1 MSSIASSS
9 TPKRAKPAA
18 TAFRTHLAGSLTRAD
33 VGREVRLGG
42 WVHRRRDLGGLVFI
56 DLRDRAGLVQ
66 LSCNPAWTPSDVM
79 TRAAGLGA
87 ETVVLARGT
96 VELRPEPSRD
106 QAMVSRE
113 VELHV
118 TGLEVVG
125 PAQTPPIPVARKE
138 KEDLPAE
145 ELRLRHRVLDL
156 RRPELQRNLVLRHR
170 LMQATRRYFDHLG
183 FLEIET
189 PILTKPTPEGARDYL
204 VPSRMHRGEFFA
216 LPQSPQL
223 YKQLLMM
230 AGLDRY
236 FQIARCFRDE
246 DLRAD
251 RQPEF
256 TQIDLE
262 MSFGTE
268 EDVFSVVEAVLA
280 AAFGAAGI
288 DAPRPFPR
296 LTYAES
302 MELYGTDRP
311 DLRYGMPLSDL
322 SPSVAG
328 AAFAP
333 FQKALESGGAIRGL
347 RVPGGAA
354 VSRKKLDEW
363 TETARAHGAS
373 GLVWA
378 KRSGGETSSPAKKAM
393 GDTALEKVLAAAE
406 IADGDL
412 LLAVA
417 DASAV
422 AAAALA
428 ALRVPAAKE
437 IGAVD
442 ASKHA
447 FCWVTE
453 FPLFGLDQKTG
464 TWFPMNHPF
473 TSPRDEDLELLES
486 DPGAVRARA
495 YDVVLNGE
503 ELGSGS
509 IRIHRADV
517 QERVFRAL
525 GISEAE
531 GRERFGFLLDALR
544 YGAPPHGGIALGLDR
559 ICMLAAGASSLRDV
573 IAFPKTTSGS
583 DLMTGSPS
591 AVAPEQLEELAI
603 AVLRPPES

>member
-1 MSSIASSS
+1 MTLLRQPAGLLSASD
-9 TPKRAKPAA
+9 
-18 TAFRTHLAGSLTRAD
+18 AGRKVLLR
-33 VGREVRLGG
+33 G
-42 WVHRRRDLGGLVFI
+42 WVGRRRDLGELIFLTV
-56 DLRDRAGLVQ
+56 RDRSGVVQVLFDRARSGEEPVVRAGDAR
-66 LSCNPAWTPSDVM
+66 PEDVVEIEGDVVLRGRDQINRDIPTGEIEVVA
-79 TRAAGLGA
+79 TRLEFLARA
-87 ETVVLARGT
+87 ETPPFL
-96 VELRPEPSRD
+96 PEDRTN
-106 QAMVSRE
+106 A
-113 VELHV
+113 
-118 TGLEVVG
+118 T
-125 PAQTPPIPVARKE
+125 
-138 KEDLPAE
+138 E
-145 ELRLRHRVLDL
+145 ELRLEHRYIDL
-156 RRPELQRNLVLRHR
+156 RRPVMLKNFVLRDEI
-170 LMQATRRYFDHLG
+170 AFGVRRTLHELG
-183 FLEIET
+183 FLEVET
-189 PILTKPTPEGARDYL
+189 PMLTKSTPEGARDYL
-204 VPSRMHRGEFFA
+204 VPSRVHPGRFYA

-223 YKQLLMM
+223 FKQILMVS
-230 AGLDRY
+230 GFERY

-262 MSFGTE
+262 MSFATE
-268 EDVFSVVEAVLA
+268 EDVFGVVEAVLA

-302 MELYGTDRP
+302 MERYGTDRP
-311 DLRYGMPLSDL
+311 DLRYGLPLSDL
-322 SPSVAG
+322 SASASGTGFV
-328 AAFAP
+328 P
-333 FQKALESGGAIRGL
+333 FDRALASGGAVRGL

-354 VSRKKLDEW
+354 LSRKKLDEW
-363 TETARAHGAS
+363 TEVARSFGAS

-378 KRSGGETSSPAKKAM
+378 KRSGGESSSPAKKAM
-393 GDTALEKVLAAAE
+393 GDAALERLLAAGE

-417 DASAV
+417 DRPAAV
-422 AAAALA
+422 AAALA
-428 ALRVPAAKE
+428 ALRVAAAKE

-464 TWFPMNHPF
+464 SWFPMNHPF
-473 TSPRDEDLELLES
+473 TSPREEDLSRLETE
-486 DPGAVRARA
+486 PGTILARA

-559 ICMLAAGASSLRDV
+559 ICMIAAGASSLRDV
-573 IAFPKTTSGS
+573 IAFPKTTSGTC
-583 DLMTGSPS
+583 LMTGSPS
-591 AVAPEQLEELAI
+591 AVQPAQLEELAI
-603 AVLRPPES
+603 ATVRPPESSRPPES

>member
-1 MSSIASSS
+1 MTS
-9 TPKRAKPAA
+9 KRQPAGELSA
-18 TAFRTHLAGSLTRAD
+18 AD
-33 VGREVRLGG
+33 TGRRVLLRG
-42 WVHRRRDLGGLVFI
+42 WVGRRRDLGELIFLTV
-56 DLRDRAGLVQ
+56 RDRSGVVQVLFDRTRSGEEAAVRAGDAR
-66 LSCNPAWTPSDVM
+66 PEDVVEIEGEVVRRGDAQVNREIP
-79 TRAAGLGA
+79 TGEIEVVASRLEFLARA
-87 ETVVLARGT
+87 ETPPFL
-96 VELRPEPSRD
+96 PEDRTN
-106 QAMVSRE
+106 A
-113 VELHV
+113 
-118 TGLEVVG
+118 T
-125 PAQTPPIPVARKE
+125 
-138 KEDLPAE
+138 E
-145 ELRLRHRVLDL
+145 ELRLEHRYIDL
-156 RRPELQRNLVLRHR
+156 RRPAMLRNFVLRDEITFR
-170 LMQATRRYFDHLG
+170 VRRTLHELG
-183 FLEIET
+183 FLEVET
-189 PILTKPTPEGARDYL
+189 PMLTKSTPEGARDYL
-204 VPSRMHRGEFFA
+204 VPSRVHPGKFYA

-223 YKQLLMM
+223 FKQILMVS
-230 AGLDRY
+230 GFERY

-268 EDVFSVVEAVLA
+268 EDVFSTVEAVLA
-280 AAFGAAGI
+280 AAFGAAGF
-288 DAPRPFPR
+288 DVPLPFPR

-311 DLRYGMPLSDL
+311 DLRYGMPLTDL
-322 SPSVAG
+322 SASASG

-333 FQKALESGGAIRGL
+333 FEKALAGGGTVRGL
-347 RVPGGAA
+347 RVPGGAPL
-354 VSRKKLDEW
+354 SRKKLDEW
-363 TETARAHGAS
+363 AETARAHGAS

-378 KRSGGETSSPAKKAM
+378 KRSAGESSSPAKKAM

-417 DASAV
+417 DHPAV

-428 ALRVPAAKE
+428 ALRVAAARE

-464 TWFPMNHPF
+464 SWFPMNHPF
-473 TSPRDEDLELLES
+473 TSPREEDLDLLES
-486 DPGAVRARA
+486 DPGVARARA
-495 YDVVLNGE
+495 YDVVLDGE

-531 GRERFGFLLDALR
+531 GRERFGFLLDALK
-544 YGAPPHGGIALGLDR
+544 YGAPPHGGIGLGLDR

-591 AVAPEQLEELAI
+591 TVAPEQLKELAI
-603 AVLRPPES
+603 APVRPPES

>member
-1 MSSIASSS
+1 MV
-9 TPKRAKPAA
+9 
-18 TAFRTHLAGSLTRAD
+18 AGF
-33 VGREVRLGG
+33 E
-42 WVHRRRDLGGLVFI
+42 
-56 DLRDRAGLVQ
+56 
-66 LSCNPAWTPSDVM
+66 
-79 TRAAGLGA
+79 
-87 ETVVLARGT
+87 
-96 VELRPEPSRD
+96 
-106 QAMVSRE
+106 
-113 VELHV
+113 
-118 TGLEVVG
+118 
-125 PAQTPPIPVARKE
+125 
-138 KEDLPAE
+138 
-145 ELRLRHRVLDL
+145 
-156 RRPELQRNLVLRHR
+156 
-170 LMQATRRYFDHLG
+170 
-183 FLEIET
+183 
-189 PILTKPTPEGARDYL
+189 
-204 VPSRMHRGEFFA
+204 
-216 LPQSPQL
+216 
-223 YKQLLMM
+223 
-230 AGLDRY
+230 RY

-262 MSFGTE
+262 MSFATE
-268 EDVFSVVEAVLA
+268 EDVFGVVEAVLA

-302 MELYGTDRP
+302 MERYGTDRP
-311 DLRYGMPLSDL
+311 DLRYGLPLSDL
-322 SPSVAG
+322 SASASGTGFV
-328 AAFAP
+328 P
-333 FQKALESGGAIRGL
+333 FDRALASGGAVRGL

-354 VSRKKLDEW
+354 LSRKKLDEW
-363 TETARAHGAS
+363 TEVARSFGAS

-378 KRSGGETSSPAKKAM
+378 KRSGGESSSPAKKAM
-393 GDTALEKVLAAAE
+393 GDAALERLLAAGE

-417 DASAV
+417 DRPAAV
-422 AAAALA
+422 AAALA
-428 ALRVPAAKE
+428 ALRVAAAKE

-464 TWFPMNHPF
+464 SWFPMNHPF
-473 TSPRDEDLELLES
+473 TSPREEDLSRLETE
-486 DPGAVRARA
+486 PGTILARA

-559 ICMLAAGASSLRDV
+559 ICMIAAGASSLRDV
-573 IAFPKTTSGS
+573 IAFPKTTSGTC
-583 DLMTGSPS
+583 LMTGSPS
-591 AVAPEQLEELAI
+591 AVQPAQLEELAI
-603 AVLRPPES
+603 ATVRPPESSRPPES

>member
-1 MSSIASSS
+1 MM
-9 TPKRAKPAA
+9 PEREPAGKL
-18 TAFRTHLAGSLTRAD
+18 TGQDAGRRVLLR
-33 VGREVRLGG
+33 G
-42 WVHRRRDLGGLVFI
+42 WVGRRRDLGELIFLT
-56 DLRDRAGLVQ
+56 LRDRSGVVQVLFDRARSGEEPVVRAGDAR
-66 LSCNPAWTPSDVM
+66 PEDVVEIEGEVVRRGDGQVNREIPTGEIEVVA
-79 TRAAGLGA
+79 TRLEFLARA
-87 ETVVLARGT
+87 ETPPFL
-96 VELRPEPSRD
+96 PEDRTN
-106 QAMVSRE
+106 A
-113 VELHV
+113 
-118 TGLEVVG
+118 T
-125 PAQTPPIPVARKE
+125 
-138 KEDLPAE
+138 E
-145 ELRLRHRVLDL
+145 ELRLEHRYIDL
-156 RRPELQRNLVLRHR
+156 RRPAMLKNFVLRDEIAFRVRHT
-170 LMQATRRYFDHLG
+170 LHELG
-183 FLEIET
+183 FLEVET
-189 PILTKPTPEGARDYL
+189 PILTKSTPEGARDYL
-204 VPSRMHRGEFFA
+204 VPSRVHPGKFYA

-223 YKQLLMM
+223 FKQILMVS
-230 AGLDRY
+230 GFERY

-268 EDVFSVVEAVLA
+268 EDVFNVVEAVLA
-280 AAFGAAGI
+280 AAFGASGI

-302 MELYGTDRP
+302 MQLYGTDRP

-322 SPSVAG
+322 SAAASGTAFVPFEK
-328 AAFAP
+328 AFA
-333 FQKALESGGAIRGL
+333 SGGTVRGL

-354 VSRKKLDEW
+354 LSRKKLDDW
-363 TETARAHGAS
+363 TEVARSHGAS

-378 KRSGGETSSPAKKAM
+378 KRSAGESSSPAKKAM
-393 GDTALEKVLAAAE
+393 GDAALEKVLAAAE
-406 IADGDL
+406 IGDGDL

-417 DASAV
+417 DRPAI
-422 AAAALA
+422 AAASLA
-428 ALRVPAAKE
+428 ALRVAAAKE

-453 FPLFGLDQKTG
+453 FPLFGIDQKTG
-464 TWFPMNHPF
+464 SWFPMNHPF
-473 TSPRDEDLELLES
+473 TSPREEDLDLLGS
-486 DPGAVRARA
+486 DPGAARARA

-525 GISEAE
+525 KISEAE

-559 ICMLAAGASSLRDV
+559 ICMIAAGASSLRDV
-573 IAFPKTTSGS
+573 IAFPKTTSGTC
-583 DLMTGSPS
+583 LMTGSPS
-591 AVAPEQLEELAI
+591 TVEPAQLEELAI
-603 AVLRPPES
+603 APIRPASPVSPPDS

>member
-1 MSSIASSS
+1 MSLRRQPAGAL
-9 TPKRAKPAA
+9 RA
-18 TAFRTHLAGSLTRAD
+18 AD
-33 VGREVRLGG
+33 TGRRVLLRG
-42 WVHRRRDLGGLVFI
+42 WIGRRRDLGELIFLTV
-56 DLRDRAGLVQ
+56 RDRSGVVQVLFDRARSGEEPVVRAGDAR
-66 LSCNPAWTPSDVM
+66 PEDVVEIEGEVVLRGDAQVNRDIPTGEVEIVA
-79 TRAAGLGA
+79 TRLEFLARA
-87 ETVVLARGT
+87 ETPPFL
-96 VELRPEPSRD
+96 PEDRTN
-106 QAMVSRE
+106 A
-113 VELHV
+113 
-118 TGLEVVG
+118 T
-125 PAQTPPIPVARKE
+125 
-138 KEDLPAE
+138 E
-145 ELRLRHRVLDL
+145 ELRLEHRYIDL
-156 RRPELQRNLVLRHR
+156 RRPAMLKNFVLRDEIAFR
-170 LMQATRRYFDHLG
+170 VRRTLHEIG
-183 FLEIET
+183 FLEVET
-189 PILTKPTPEGARDYL
+189 PMLTKSTPEGARDYL
-204 VPSRMHRGEFFA
+204 VPSRVHPGKFYA

-223 YKQLLMM
+223 FKQILMVS
-230 AGLDRY
+230 GFESY

-262 MSFGTE
+262 MSFATE
-268 EDVFSVVEAVLA
+268 EDIFSTVEAVLA

-288 DAPRPFPR
+288 DAPGPFPR

-311 DLRYGMPLSDL
+311 DLRYGMPLSNL
-322 SPSVAG
+322 SASASGSAFVPFDG
-328 AAFAP
+328 ALAA
-333 FQKALESGGAIRGL
+333 GGAVRGL

-354 VSRKKLDEW
+354 LSRKKLDDW
-363 TETARAHGAS
+363 TEIARSHGAS

-378 KRSGGETSSPAKKAM
+378 KRSGGESSSPAKKAM
-393 GDTALEKVLAAAE
+393 GDAALERVLAAAE

-417 DASAV
+417 DRPSV

-428 ALRVPAAKE
+428 ALRVAAARE

-442 ASKHA
+442 TSHA

-464 TWFPMNHPF
+464 SWFPMNHPF
-473 TSPRDEDLELLES
+473 TSPREEDLSRLETE
-486 DPGAVRARA
+486 PGTILARA
-495 YDVVLNGE
+495 YDVVVNGE

-531 GRERFGFLLDALR
+531 GRERFGFLLDALK

-559 ICMLAAGASSLRDV
+559 ICMIAAGASSLRDV
-573 IAFPKTTSGS
+573 IAFPKTTSGMC
-583 DLMTGSPS
+583 LMTGSPS
-591 AVAPEQLEELAI
+591 TVADSQLRELAI
-603 AVLRPPES
+603 APVRLPES

>member
-1 MSSIASSS
+1 MTLLRQPAGLLSASD
-9 TPKRAKPAA
+9 
-18 TAFRTHLAGSLTRAD
+18 AGRKVLLR
-33 VGREVRLGG
+33 G
-42 WVHRRRDLGGLVFI
+42 WVGRRRDLGELIFLTV
-56 DLRDRAGLVQ
+56 RDRSGVVQVLFDRARSGEEPVVRAGDAR
-66 LSCNPAWTPSDVM
+66 PEDVVEIEGDVVLRGRDQINRDIPTGEIEVVA
-79 TRAAGLGA
+79 TRLEFLARA
-87 ETVVLARGT
+87 ETPPFL
-96 VELRPEPSRD
+96 PEDRTN
-106 QAMVSRE
+106 A
-113 VELHV
+113 
-118 TGLEVVG
+118 T
-125 PAQTPPIPVARKE
+125 
-138 KEDLPAE
+138 E
-145 ELRLRHRVLDL
+145 ELRLEHRYIDL
-156 RRPELQRNLVLRHR
+156 RRPVMLKNFVLRDEI
-170 LMQATRRYFDHLG
+170 AFGVRRTLHELG
-183 FLEIET
+183 FLEVET
-189 PILTKPTPEGARDYL
+189 PMLTKSTPEGARDYL
-204 VPSRMHRGEFFA
+204 VPSRVHPGRFYA

-223 YKQLLMM
+223 FKQILMV
-230 AGLDRY
+230 AGFERY

-262 MSFGTE
+262 MSFATE
-268 EDVFSVVEAVLA
+268 EDVFGVVEAVLA

-302 MELYGTDRP
+302 MERYGTDRP
-311 DLRYGMPLSDL
+311 DLRYGLPLSDL
-322 SPSVAG
+322 SASASGTGFV
-328 AAFAP
+328 P
-333 FQKALESGGAIRGL
+333 FDRALASGGAVRGL

-354 VSRKKLDEW
+354 LSRKKLDEW
-363 TETARAHGAS
+363 TEVARSFGAS

-378 KRSGGETSSPAKKAM
+378 KRSGGESSSPAKKAM
-393 GDTALEKVLAAAE
+393 GDAALERLLAAGE

-417 DASAV
+417 DRPAAV
-422 AAAALA
+422 AAALA
-428 ALRVPAAKE
+428 ALRVAAAKE

-464 TWFPMNHPF
+464 SWFPMNHPF
-473 TSPRDEDLELLES
+473 TSPREEDLSRLETE
-486 DPGAVRARA
+486 PGTILARA

-559 ICMLAAGASSLRDV
+559 ICMIAAGASSLRDV
-573 IAFPKTTSGS
+573 IAFPKTTSGTC
-583 DLMTGSPS
+583 LMTGSPS
-591 AVAPEQLEELAI
+591 AVQPAQLEELAI
-603 AVLRPPES
+603 ATVRPPESSRPPES

>member
-1 MSSIASSS
+1 MS
-9 TPKRAKPAA
+9 PPRQPAGELSA
-18 TAFRTHLAGSLTRAD
+18 AD
-33 VGREVRLGG
+33 TGRRVLLRG
-42 WVHRRRDLGGLVFI
+42 WVGRRRDLGELIFLTV
-56 DLRDRAGLVQ
+56 RDRSGVVQVLFDRARSGEEATVRAGD
-66 LSCNPAWTPSDVM
+66 ARHEDVVEIEGEVVRRAEGQVNREIPTGEIEVIA
-79 TRAAGLGA
+79 TRLEFLARA
-87 ETVVLARGT
+87 ETPPFL
-96 VELRPEPSRD
+96 PEDRTN
-106 QAMVSRE
+106 A
-113 VELHV
+113 
-118 TGLEVVG
+118 T
-125 PAQTPPIPVARKE
+125 
-138 KEDLPAE
+138 E
-145 ELRLRHRVLDL
+145 ELRLEHRYIDL
-156 RRPELQRNLVLRHR
+156 RRPAMLKNFVLRDEIAFR
-170 LMQATRRYFDHLG
+170 VRRTLHELG
-183 FLEIET
+183 FLEVET
-189 PILTKPTPEGARDYL
+189 PMLTKSTPEGARDYL
-204 VPSRMHRGEFFA
+204 VPSRVHPGKFYA

-223 YKQLLMM
+223 FKQILMVS
-230 AGLDRY
+230 GFERY

-268 EDVFSVVEAVLA
+268 EDVFRTVEEVLA

-302 MELYGTDRP
+302 MRLYGTDRP

-322 SPSVAG
+322 SASAAG
-328 AAFAP
+328 SAFAP
-333 FQKALESGGAIRGL
+333 FEKAMAGGGAVRGL
-347 RVPGGAA
+347 RVPGGGAL
-354 VSRKKLDEW
+354 SRKKLDDW
-363 TETARAHGAS
+363 TEVARSHGAS

-378 KRSGGETSSPAKKAM
+378 KRSAGESSSPAKKAM
-393 GDTALEKVLAAAE
+393 GEAGLEKLLATAE
-406 IADGDL
+406 ITDGDL
-412 LLAVA
+412 LLVVA
-417 DASAV
+417 DRPAV

-428 ALRVPAAKE
+428 ALRAAAAKE
-437 IGAVD
+437 TGAVD
-442 ASKHA
+442 NSKHA

-453 FPLFGLDQKTG
+453 FPLFGKDEKSG
-464 TWFPMNHPF
+464 GWFPMNHPF
-473 TSPRDEDLELLES
+473 TAPRDEDLARLETEP
-486 DPGAVRARA
+486 DTVLARA

-517 QERVFRAL
+517 QERIFRAL

-559 ICMLAAGASSLRDV
+559 ICMIAAGASSLRDV

-591 AVAPEQLEELAI
+591 AVEPAQLEDLAI
-603 AVLRPPES
+603 TLFRPPES